1 MDGQRRFGSFRV
13 GEVRRGTG
21 EDCAG
26 GGKISIQEREQE
38 LYANVNRRILAAPK
52 NPIEYAAHKEH
63 AIHNLNRQPVQ
74 VITRTE
80 AIRWAHWSFAES
92 QHRPILLLFS
102 NKSAFPALFYSN
114 SALDL
119 MTTSLKM
126 RRWLNS
132 IRAIAFHARVPTSGL
147 GVVKN
152 APAKEN
158 PRRTR
163 RGSSEAGA
171 RM

>member
-1 MDGQRRFGSFRV
+1 MRMRIVESLLH
-13 GEVRRGTG
+13 RG
-21 EDCAG
+21 D
-26 GGKISIQEREQE
+26 S
-38 LYANVNRRILAAPK
+38 
-52 NPIEYAAHKEH
+52 IEYAAHKEH

-80 AIRWAHWSFAES
+80 AIRWGIGALRSPVSTHSFAS
-92 QHRPILLLFS
+92 RISCFS
-102 NKSAFPALFYSN
+102 ALFFDLN

-126 RRWLNS
+126 RRWVNS

-147 GVVKN
+147 GVVRTL
-152 APAKEN
+152 PL
-158 PRRTR
+158 RSWRTR
-163 RGSSEAGA
+163 RGSSGAAA